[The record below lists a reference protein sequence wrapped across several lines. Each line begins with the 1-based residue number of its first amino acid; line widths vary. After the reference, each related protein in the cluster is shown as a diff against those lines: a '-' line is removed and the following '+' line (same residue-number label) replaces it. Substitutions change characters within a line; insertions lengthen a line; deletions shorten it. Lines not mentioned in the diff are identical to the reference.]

1 MSRIALSLAPLLLL
15 TGFAAAQ
22 TSPTTAAPPQGP
34 AAAPRGNAEAAHGT
48 KGHRE
53 REHEGLQNVKVSLSQ
68 ALGTAES
75 KGPGRAIEADFENEG
90 GKVYYEI
97 KVLGS
102 DGKLTDHHIDANS
115 GQVIKSDN
123 HPVES
128 WFVRLKPADVQNAPT
143 TLKQA
148 VATAEQKA
156 GGKAVEAQV
165 EREASSVQYKVTVVT
180 GGNQEQ
186 EIVVGADGKIM
197 PNK

>member
-1 MSRIALSLAPLLLL
+1 M
-15 TGFAAAQ
+15 
-22 TSPTTAAPPQGP
+22 
-34 AAAPRGNAEAAHGT
+34 
-48 KGHRE
+48 
-53 REHEGLQNVKVSLSQ
+53 
-68 ALGTAES
+68 
-75 KGPGRAIEADFENEG
+75 
-90 GKVYYEI
+90 YYEI

-156 GGKAVEAQV
+156 CGKAAEAQV